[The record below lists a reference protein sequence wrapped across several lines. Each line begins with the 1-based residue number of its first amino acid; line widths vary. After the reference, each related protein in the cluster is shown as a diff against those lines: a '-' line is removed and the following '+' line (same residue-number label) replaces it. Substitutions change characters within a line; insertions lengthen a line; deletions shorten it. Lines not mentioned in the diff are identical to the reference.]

1 MKLQEL
7 LKEKKHLKTNKLKLV
22 VTESQFRSLAKN
34 VLKEQEQGTIKRT
47 QLIKSKFNANKN

>member
-47 QLIKSKFNANKN
+47 QLIKSKFNAKKN

>member
-7 LKEKKHLKTNKLKLV
+7 LKEKKQRKNIKLKLV

-47 QLIKSKFNANKN
+47 HLIKSKFNAKKN